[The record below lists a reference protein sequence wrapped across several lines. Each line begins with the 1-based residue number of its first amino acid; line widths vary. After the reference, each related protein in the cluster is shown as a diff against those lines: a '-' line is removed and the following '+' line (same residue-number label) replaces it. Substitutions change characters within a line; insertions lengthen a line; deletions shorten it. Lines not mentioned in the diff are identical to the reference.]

1 MLRRDMLISVLGAA
15 CLACGRG
22 AVPRGQA
29 GARTAAAASI
39 NGLAVELHRTLAT
52 RPGNLVVSPASLLI
66 ALAMIHA
73 GARGAT
79 QAALESKLK
88 VEDADFSGLLRRW
101 DVEDDGLVLKVSSRL
116 FGDRGVEFSA
126 EFLALLRERFAAPLE
141 SLEMRGAP
149 TAARERVNGWVAER
163 TLGRVKDLLPPGA
176 IDERTRLVLASAV
189 YFKAK
194 WAEEFEPRS
203 TGPGTFHAPGG
214 ARQTP
219 MMTRSG
225 ELRLGVGVKEKVRLL
240 ELKYR
245 GGAFAMLIILPDG
258 RDRLAAVEATLDAAT
273 LQRWIDTLALQ
284 KVEIQVPKFR
294 VEPPT
299 LAVADALRAVGLGAV
314 FDADADLTGM
324 APASERLVLAQAYHK
339 TFLELDEQGT
349 EAAAAT
355 AIKGEERGMPPPKP
369 RLEFIVDHPFLFL
382 IRDTRDG
389 SILFMGRI
397 ADPTEA

>member
-1 MLRRDMLISVLGAA
+1 MLRRDMLVSALGAA
-15 CLACGRG
+15 YLACGRE

-29 GARTAAAASI
+29 GARTPAAASI

-52 RPGNLVVSPASLLI
+52 GSGNLVVSPASLVI
-66 ALAMIHA
+66 ALAMVHA

-79 QAALESKLK
+79 KAALEGTLGL
-88 VEDADFSGLLRRW
+88 ANTNFGGLLRRW
-101 DVEDDGLVLKVSSRL
+101 DADEDGLVLKVCSRL
-116 FGDRGVEFSA
+116 FGDRGVAFSA
-126 EFLALLRERFAAPLE
+126 EFLAQLSERFAAPLE

-149 TAARERVNGWVAER
+149 AAARERVNGWVAER
-163 TLGRVKDLLPPGA
+163 TLGRVNDLLPPGA

-194 WAEEFEPRS
+194 WAEEFEPRA
-203 TGPGTFHAPGG
+203 TAPGTFYAPGG
-214 ARQTP
+214 QRRTP

-225 ELRLGVGVKEKVRLL
+225 EQRLGVGVREKVRLL

-245 GGAFAMLIILPDG
+245 GGAFALIIVLPDG

-273 LQRWIDTLALQ
+273 VQRWIDTLKPQ
-284 KVEIQVPKFR
+284 KVEIRVPKFR

-299 LAVADALRAVGLGAV
+299 MAVSDALRAVGLGVV
-314 FDADADLTGM
+314 FDPAADLTGM

-339 TFLELDEQGT
+339 AFLELDEQGT

-355 AIKGEERGMPPPKP
+355 AFMGEERGMPPRKP
-369 RLEFIVDHPFLFL
+369 PLEFIVDHPFLFL

-397 ADPTEA
+397 TDPTEV

>member
-1 MLRRDMLISVLGAA
+1 
-15 CLACGRG
+15 
-22 AVPRGQA
+22 
-29 GARTAAAASI
+29 
-39 NGLAVELHRTLAT
+39 
-52 RPGNLVVSPASLLI
+52 
-66 ALAMIHA
+66 
-73 GARGAT
+73 
-79 QAALESKLK
+79 
-88 VEDADFSGLLRRW
+88 
-101 DVEDDGLVLKVSSRL
+101 
-116 FGDRGVEFSA
+116 
-126 EFLALLRERFAAPLE
+126 
-141 SLEMRGAP
+141 
-149 TAARERVNGWVAER
+149 
-163 TLGRVKDLLPPGA
+163 
-176 IDERTRLVLASAV
+176 
-189 YFKAK
+189 
-194 WAEEFEPRS
+194 
-203 TGPGTFHAPGG
+203 
-214 ARQTP
+214 
-219 MMTRSG
+219 
-225 ELRLGVGVKEKVRLL
+225 
-240 ELKYR
+240 
-245 GGAFAMLIILPDG
+245 MLIILPDG